1 MSNTFWSNLNKYDK
15 RKLIYAYI
23 VSPLLI
29 MAFLGGNFKSD
40 AYRQTGQV
48 ITPPC
53 GAIFALAMTS
63 YIPTILPPIVIRF
76 WYFKR
81 PLSYGL
87 ELFISMWVS
96 IIFSLLALFLMTG
109 IPAGTLGLLGS
120 LTVYCVLSYGSIGH
134 NDILKQKRYALTG
147 LTLAVPFIVF
157 QMFGAFPQ
165 QGFGLAWEAVFI
177 AIMVNCHLPQQTE
190 TRYSSSNYSNEP
202 PPPPPHEDAQSSR
215 QDDAIRLVNLG
226 LAAIGRKTKRTNL
239 YLTPE
244 RETERHRAEHP
255 FLRQLAEKY
264 RDADTRK
271 VLAKHFMLY
280 KETCLYVIFS
290 VVLKGDAELHSLVKD
305 ELTER
310 LTEDLSVGVQSQRK
324 QYMYAFSRAFYD
336 EYQRTHNMERTLSY
350 TFWCVL
356 ADKHPELVSTYELSR
371 LLNMVGL
378 GNVYRYSYDT
388 MKRYTVN
395 DKVM

>member
-1 MSNTFWSNLNKYDK
+1 
-15 RKLIYAYI
+15 
-23 VSPLLI
+23 
-29 MAFLGGNFKSD
+29 
-40 AYRQTGQV
+40 
-48 ITPPC
+48 
-53 GAIFALAMTS
+53 
-63 YIPTILPPIVIRF
+63 
-76 WYFKR
+76 
-81 PLSYGL
+81 
-87 ELFISMWVS
+87 
-96 IIFSLLALFLMTG
+96 MTG
-109 IPAGTLGLLGS
+109 IPAGTLELLGS

-147 LTLAVPFIVF
+147 LTLAVPFAMPFIVF
-157 QMFGAFPQ
+157 QMFGAFPK
-165 QGFGLAWEAVFI
+165 QGLGLFWEAVFI

-215 QDDAIRLVNLG
+215 QDDALRLVNLG

-290 VVLKGDAELHSLVKD
+290 VVLKGNAELHSLIKD

-310 LTEDLSVGVQSQRK
+310 LDEGLTIIAKTRRK

-336 EYQRTHNMERTLSY
+336 EYQRT
-350 TFWCVL
+350 
-356 ADKHPELVSTYELSR
+356 DKHPELVSTYELSR

-395 DKVM
+395 DKVI